1 MIPQLETKQLRT
13 FFITI
18 IGGILLYRIYL
29 LWFTTFLL
37 LPHLFIIALWIIFL
51 LVVFVNFKYDRVEYE
66 KQKTKFSFLSSI
78 VGSLICLTGII
89 IHLHMFLLFN
99 SPNLIEAKYHDG
111 DLTGITYSFK
121 TNGVVILE
129 IGTGFGSDY
138 KYGEYTIEDSLIE
151 VKIDGEFTS
160 DKLKIAK
167 DKLIFEPHNSK
178 EVMANQ
184 ITTKGRGIKRNVQL
198 KITEDNR

>member
-1 MIPQLETKQLRT
+1 MC
-13 FFITI
+13 
-18 IGGILLYRIYL
+18 
-29 LWFTTFLL
+29 TTCGCG
-37 LPHLFIIALWIIFL
+37 A
-51 LVVFVNFKYDRVEYE
+51 
-66 KQKTKFSFLSSI
+66 
-78 VGSLICLTGII
+78 G
-89 IHLHMFLLFN
+89 
-99 SPNLIEAKYHDG
+99 
-111 DLTGITYSFK
+111 
-121 TNGVVILE
+121 
-129 IGTGFGSDY
+129 
-138 KYGEYTIEDSLIE
+138 E